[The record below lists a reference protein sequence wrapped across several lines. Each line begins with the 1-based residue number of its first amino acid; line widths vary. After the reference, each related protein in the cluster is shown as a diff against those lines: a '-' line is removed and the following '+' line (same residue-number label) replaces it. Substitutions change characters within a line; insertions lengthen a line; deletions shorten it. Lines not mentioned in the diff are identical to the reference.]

1 VNPTQALGQCSKYL
15 DERCPRA
22 RRIPF
27 PSTAQAA
34 ILLASRASSE
44 PSSSKSTIP
53 EDAAGAVQDVKVV
66 TDDNDER
73 LRGHGAAICSSA
85 IIERLEGS
93 LDVIAESVQNVKG
106 ECARK

>member
-1 VNPTQALGQCSKYL
+1 
-15 DERCPRA
+15 
-22 RRIPF
+22 
-27 PSTAQAA
+27 
-34 ILLASRASSE
+34 
-44 PSSSKSTIP
+44 
-53 EDAAGAVQDVKVV
+53 V